1 MGFATIEI
9 LDKFLADFV
18 NLVCRQAAALD
29 PTLARKMAPIA
40 GQIIEIRCTAPTKVW
55 HLVLGEKSIELR
67 NGPATNPNVAIQG
80 SAPNLVK
87 ALASGGSSTAIQ
99 IDGDET
105 LLLELSA
112 LSKDFYPDLVT
123 PLGSV
128 LGAQRANK
136 VAAALEMGLSAL
148 TNFASNLGEDIAHNA
163 SSKIADRFTSTEAFT
178 DHLAELDA
186 LRLRVDRLSAKIL
199 DRERTTRDATN
210 S

>member
-9 LDKFLADFV
+9 LDNFLANFV

-29 PTLARKMAPIA
+29 PRLARKMAPIA
-40 GQIIEIRCTAPTKVW
+40 GQIIEIRCTAPAKVW
-55 HLVLGEKSIELR
+55 HLVLGENSIELR

-80 SAPNLVK
+80 SAPNLAK
-87 ALASGGSSTAIQ
+87 ALASGGSSTEIQ

-112 LSKDFYPDLVT
+112 LIKDFYPDLVT
-123 PLGSV
+123 PLGAV

-136 VAAALEMGLSAL
+136 VAAALEMGLSVF

-163 SSKIADRFTSTEAFT
+163 GSKIADRFTSTEAFT

-186 LRLRVDRLSAKIL
+186 LRLRVDRLNAKIL
-199 DRERTTRDATN
+199 DRERTARDTTHP
-210 S
+210 